1 MNFYQ
6 LFTSAFRS
14 LRKHK
19 VRSFLTTLGIII
31 GVISIIAVMS
41 IGEGAK
47 SRVNQTIEK
56 LGSNFIIVLGSSPKH
71 VGQRGGLAL
80 TLKEADLKAIMFE
93 CNDIAFISPAV
104 MQPIKAVSEK
114 SNWQTIIAGVNQ
126 DYITIRNWK
135 LKSGAFFTKE
145 DTNAGRRLAV
155 LGTTVARELFDTE
168 NPIGKMIR
176 IKKLSFKVIGVL
188 SEQGKSPDG
197 RDQDDVI
204 LSPLIAVQRKLMGKT
219 TYAAFLLSTKTKER
233 MDATASIIRSIL
245 RQKHHLAPKDD
256 DDFTFFTQNDIAQAS
271 DAASSVLNLLLLII
285 ASISLIVGGIGIMN
299 IMLVSV
305 TERTKEIGIRMALGA
320 TKRAILIQFVLE
332 AVTICL
338 AGGLLGALLGIGISK
353 IIGIILGWPIFI
365 SKTAITLSLGSSALI
380 GLFFGYYP
388 AYKASQ
394 LNPVEALLDK

>member
-47 SRVNQTIEK
+47 ARVNQTIEK

-126 DYITIRNWK
+126 DYKI
-135 LKSGAFFTKE
+135 
-145 DTNAGRRLAV
+145 GRASC
-155 LGTTVARELFDTE
+155 RE
-168 NPIGKMIR
+168 R
-176 IKKLSFKVIGVL
+176 V
-188 SEQGKSPDG
+188 
-197 RDQDDVI
+197 
-204 LSPLIAVQRKLMGKT
+204 
-219 TYAAFLLSTKTKER
+219 
-233 MDATASIIRSIL
+233 
-245 RQKHHLAPKDD
+245 
-256 DDFTFFTQNDIAQAS
+256 
-271 DAASSVLNLLLLII
+271 
-285 ASISLIVGGIGIMN
+285 
-299 IMLVSV
+299 
-305 TERTKEIGIRMALGA
+305 
-320 TKRAILIQFVLE
+320 
-332 AVTICL
+332 
-338 AGGLLGALLGIGISK
+338 
-353 IIGIILGWPIFI
+353 
-365 SKTAITLSLGSSALI
+365 
-380 GLFFGYYP
+380 
-388 AYKASQ
+388 
-394 LNPVEALLDK
+394 